1 MAKRN
6 WFQLIP
12 KAKPTGWKKTD
23 PPSVRRRKML
33 KAKHGNALRAARALQ
48 ALANIT
54 LDRATRER
62 ARADARYFYALHKK
76 RRRRK

>member
-33 KAKHGNALRAARALQ
+33 KAKHGNALRAARLSGP
-48 ALANIT
+48 
-54 LDRATRER
+54 REHYPR
-62 ARADARYFYALHKK
+62 SGDKGTSSGGCAVLLCAPQK